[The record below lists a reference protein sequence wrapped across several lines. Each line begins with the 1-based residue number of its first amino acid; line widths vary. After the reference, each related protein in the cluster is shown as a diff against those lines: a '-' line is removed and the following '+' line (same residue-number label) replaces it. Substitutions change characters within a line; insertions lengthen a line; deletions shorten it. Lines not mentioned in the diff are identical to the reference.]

1 MNKIINAELSLTI
14 ENIHLDLLKSDY
26 MYSAQELMW
35 KIFDAEND
43 MSPESRKEIDNA
55 IEYLIES
62 KKDLI
67 DAINYH
73 IRLVDGINRDVE
85 DYLMGMIE

>member
-43 MSPESRKEIDNA
+43 MSPESQKEIDDA